1 MSVASLPQLT
11 LEELEM
17 SYRSAARAAGFALTL
32 ATLTLLTAP
41 AASAD
46 DLTHALT
53 SADVACN
60 EAQLRVLLSHFS
72 VARPAGGSPA
82 RPTTLL
88 ASYSNRYG
96 FYDGLLVANQ
106 QPLVAAAGETAAPEQ
121 ILAFHL
127 NPSIRELLL
136 NPARDPLPQI
146 SLEREDTASSYV
158 PAGDPAALILY
169 LDPTIDQT
177 GGDARLQ
184 INNFT
189 LPAPGQTSNGALATS
204 TKPGRGLDTVLS
216 LCHMD
221 FTDFDRFVFSVLERT
236 LRAEVLGSGSADA
249 KIAIFRGTGGL
260 TYRINVFP
268 TAAPFPG
275 KVAFQLTVQAAADGH
290 LTGGQ
295 LAVLP
300 TCPQGQQLGCT
311 NSSLGV
317 RLWVFPPVFAGS
329 EVRQAGGPAVS
340 LTYQTGQALPAAVA
354 VDWERLLAGTTWNP

>member
-1 MSVASLPQLT
+1 
-11 LEELEM
+11 M
-17 SYRSAARAAGFALTL
+17 SYRSAARAAGFALS
-32 ATLTLLTAP
+32 LTVLSLSTVP
-41 AASAD
+41 AVSAD

-53 SADVACN
+53 AADVACN
-60 EAQLRVLLSHFS
+60 EAQLRVLLSHFTVTGPS
-72 VARPAGGSPA
+72 GGSPA
-82 RPTTLL
+82 RPTNLL

-106 QPLVAAAGETAAPEQ
+106 QPLVAADPNSASPEQ

-158 PAGDPAALILY
+158 SPGDPGALTLY

-184 INNFT
+184 INNFV
-189 LPAPGQTSNGALATS
+189 LPAPGQPGNGALATS

-216 LCHMD
+216 LCHME
-221 FTDFDRFVFSVLERT
+221 FTEFDRFVFSVLERT
-236 LRAEVLGSGSADA
+236 LRAEVLGSGSPDA

-268 TAAPFPG
+268 TAAPFPA

-290 LTGGQ
+290 LVGGQ

-300 TCPQGQQLGCT
+300 TCSQGQQLGCT
-311 NSSLGV
+311 NSNLGV
-317 RLWVFPPVFAGS
+317 RLWIFPPVFAGS
-329 EVRQAGGPAVS
+329 EVQLTGGPAVS
-340 LTYQTGQALPAAVA
+340 LTYQAGQALPAAVA
-354 VDWERLLAGTTWNP
+354 VDWQRLLAGTTWNP